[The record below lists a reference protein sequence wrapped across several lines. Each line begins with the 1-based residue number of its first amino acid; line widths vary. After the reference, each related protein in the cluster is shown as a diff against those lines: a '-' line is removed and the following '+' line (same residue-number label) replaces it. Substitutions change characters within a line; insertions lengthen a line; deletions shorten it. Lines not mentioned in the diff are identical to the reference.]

1 MQDRPPFAYESVC
14 RLDYEKPVAV
24 DAWETR
30 CERFE
35 KLAGKEEKRER

>member
-24 DAWETR
+24 DAWDVR

-35 KLAGKEEKRER
+35 KLAGKEKKR